1 MSTFNFFNVF
11 DLWSEENWKNNKC
24 SAVAVLATRV
34 KLSEE
39 LLNIPLYF
47 ELFLD

>member
-1 MSTFNFFNVF
+1 MSTFNLFNVF
-11 DLWSEENWKNNKC
+11 GRKKLKNNKF
-24 SAVAVLATRV
+24 SALAVFATRV

>member
-1 MSTFNFFNVF
+1 MSTFNLFNVF
-11 DLWSEENWKNNKC
+11 GKKMKNNKF
-24 SAVAVLATRV
+24 SALAVFATRV